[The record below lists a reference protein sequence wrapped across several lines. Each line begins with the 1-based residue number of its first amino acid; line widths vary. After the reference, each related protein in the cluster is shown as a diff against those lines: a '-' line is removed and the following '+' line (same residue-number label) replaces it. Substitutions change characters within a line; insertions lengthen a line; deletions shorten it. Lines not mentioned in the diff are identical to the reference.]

1 MWGLGCA
8 CVLAVGTVW
17 LLVQNVS
24 SRGVAETSQVNSA
37 PHASDFL
44 TRRYYYVTRRSMT
57 SNVLDCAIRLQQLQ
71 HLYVWDTTVVIVV
84 KQIDYAYEIIT
95 ITCKFSLEDLN

>member
-1 MWGLGCA
+1 
-8 CVLAVGTVW
+8 
-17 LLVQNVS
+17 
-24 SRGVAETSQVNSA
+24 
-37 PHASDFL
+37 
-44 TRRYYYVTRRSMT
+44 MT